1 MSTNTYID
9 PTYNSPLHKEVRQWI
24 LDNIDTIDDGC
35 EYQNVPSIRMTDEMK
50 KEQRMLHL
58 GKKRSKQACRNIS
71 KSKTLGNHN
80 LAKSYLLISPTG
92 EEIFVP
98 KGEMNIVAPKYDLNP
113 NMLRHNATKIRKN
126 GTPFK
131 HRKWITQL
139 VC

>member
-35 EYQNVPSIRMTDEMK
+35 ECQKVPSIRMTDEMK

-98 KGEMNIVAPKYDLNP
+98 KGEMNIIAPKYDLDSNV
-113 NMLRHNATKIRKN
+113 LRHNATKIRKN

-131 HRKWITQL
+131 HKKWITQL